1 MDFTGALNFSGEK
14 GDPQM
19 GVPTLIRDARPLFGV
34 HPPENAQETLLNG
47 RGFILLNTPSSVLD
61 WSDAGEVRA
70 KYYQEARRFVE
81 KLLPDFEIWP
91 ISSHTCRDESIGEH
105 YWKEGIQYG
114 PCTEFVHNDYADT
127 LSSDNKAVERTFAE
141 IMGMPNH
148 KRVVG
153 VNVWRS
159 VSSKP
164 LERFPLAVCDRTSID
179 PDDLRYSLNTHAPK
193 PFNAHYSLPNE
204 EQRWFYYSRQTVDEA
219 IVFTTYDSH
228 PEDGDLFK
236 PTLHTAVAKP
246 DTEGLTPRESVE
258 IRFFGF
264 IDKAQ

>member
-1 MDFTGALNFSGEK
+1 
-14 GDPQM
+14 
-19 GVPTLIRDARPLFGV
+19 
-34 HPPENAQETLLNG
+34 
-47 RGFILLNTPSSVLD
+47 
-61 WSDAGEVRA
+61 
-70 KYYQEARRFVE
+70 
-81 KLLPDFEIWP
+81 
-91 ISSHTCRDESIGEH
+91 
-105 YWKEGIQYG
+105 
-114 PCTEFVHNDYADT
+114 
-127 LSSDNKAVERTFAE
+127 
-141 IMGMPNH
+141 MGMPNH

-179 PDDLRYSLNTHAPK
+179 PDDLRYTLNTHAPK
-193 PFNAHYSLPNE
+193 PFNAHYSLPNK

-258 IRFFGF
+258 ARFFCF
-264 IDKAQ
+264 IDRAQ

>member
-14 GDPQM
+14 GGPQM
-19 GVPTLIRDARPLFGV
+19 GVPTLISDARPLFGV

-70 KYYQEARRFVE
+70 KYYQEARRLVE

-91 ISSHTCRDESIGEH
+91 ISSHTYRDESIGEL
-105 YWKEGIQYG
+105 YWKDGIQYG

-127 LSSDNKAVERTFAE
+127 LSSDKKAVERTFAE

-159 VSSKP
+159 VSSEP

-193 PFNAHYSLPNE
+193 SFNAHYCLPNK
-204 EQRWFYYSRQTVDEA
+204 EQRWFYYSR
-219 IVFTTYDSH
+219 
-228 PEDGDLFK
+228 
-236 PTLHTAVAKP
+236 
-246 DTEGLTPRESVE
+246 
-258 IRFFGF
+258 
-264 IDKAQ
+264 